1 MQLAMI
7 GAGRMGANMSRRLRR
22 AGHEVL
28 VHDLSTEAL
37 EPLKREGFDTYT
49 DLESLVVA
57 MDPPRIAWVMIP
69 TGYVGD
75 TVDALASHLR
85 TDDIVVDG
93 GNSWYR
99 DAIDRA
105 AAMAKRGIHFV
116 DCGVSGGVFGLQ
128 RGYCLM
134 LGGSEAA
141 VSRLDPI
148 FKTLAPGVDAAPRTR
163 GRAGRPTPAEC
174 GYLHCGQ
181 AGAGH
186 FVKMVHNG
194 VEYALMAAYA
204 EGLNI
209 LRHADLGLE
218 EQPTDAESTPVRD
231 RTAYQYDFEVSE
243 VAELWRRG
251 SVVGSWLLDLTA
263 HALHTDPGLDALDG
277 RVSDSGEGRWAVQA
291 AVDLA
296 APVPVISAAL
306 YSRFASR
313 GEADFVGRVLSAMR
327 KEFGGHDDNAG
338 RAVSRVV

>member
-1 MQLAMI
+1 MKLAMI
-7 GAGRMGANMSRRLRR
+7 GAGRMGADMSRRLRR
-22 AGHEVL
+22 GGHEVL
-28 VHDLSTEAL
+28 VHDLSAEAL
-37 EPLKREGFDTYT
+37 EPLGREGFATYT
-49 DLESLVVA
+49 DLESLVAA

-69 TGYVGD
+69 AGHVGD
-75 TVDALASHLR
+75 TVDALASHLD

-105 AAMAKRGIHFV
+105 AAMAQRGIHFV

-128 RGYCLM
+128 RGFCLM

-148 FKTLAPGVDAAPRTR
+148 LETLAPGVDAAPRTR
-163 GRAGRPTPAEC
+163 GRDGPPSPAER
-174 GYLHCGQ
+174 GYLHCGR

-204 EGLNI
+204 EGFNI
-209 LRHADLGLE
+209 LRHADPDLD
-218 EQPTDAESTPVRD
+218 EQPSDAGSTPVRD
-231 RTAYQYDFEVSE
+231 RNAYRYDFAVAE

-263 HALHTDPGLDALDG
+263 HALHADPGLDALGG
-277 RVSDSGEGRWAVQA
+277 RVSDSGEGRWTVQA

-296 APVPVISAAL
+296 VPVPVISAAL
-306 YSRFASR
+306 YSRFESR
-313 GEADFVGRVLSAMR
+313 GEADFAGRVLSAMR
-327 KEFGGHDDNAG
+327 REFGGHVESERTDA
-338 RAVSRVV
+338 A

>member
-7 GAGRMGANMSRRLRR
+7 GAGRMGADMSRRLRR

-28 VHDLSTEAL
+28 VHDLAAETLAPL
-37 EPLKREGFDTYT
+37 EREGFDTYAE
-49 DLESLVVA
+49 LESLVVA
-57 MDPPRIAWVMIP
+57 MDPPRIVWVMIP
-69 TGYVGD
+69 AGYVGD
-75 TVDALASHLR
+75 TVDALASHLG

-105 AAMAKRGIHFV
+105 ASMADRGIHFV
-116 DCGVSGGVFGLQ
+116 DCGVSGGVFGLR

-134 LGGSEAA
+134 LGGSKAA

-148 FKTLAPGVDAAPRTR
+148 LETLAPGVDAAPRTR
-163 GRAGRPTPAEC
+163 GRDGPPSPAER

-218 EQPTDAESTPVRD
+218 EQPSDAESTPVRD
-231 RTAYQYDFEVSE
+231 RSAYQYDFEVDE

-263 HALHTDPGLDALDG
+263 HALHADPRLDALEE
-277 RVSDSGEGRWAVQA
+277 RVSDSGEGRWTVQA

-296 APVPVISAAL
+296 VPAPVISAAL

-313 GEADFVGRVLSAMR
+313 GEADFAGRVLSAMR
-327 KEFGGHDDNAG
+327 KEFGGHVEFDRTGAE
-338 RAVSRVV
+338 

>member
-28 VHDLSTEAL
+28 VHDLSAEAL

-116 DCGVSGGVFGLQ
+116 DCGVSGGVFGLR

-148 FKTLAPGVDAAPRTR
+148 LETLAPGVDTAPRTR
-163 GRAGRPTPAEC
+163 DRAGPPSPAEC

-204 EGLNI
+204 EGFNI

-231 RTAYQYDFEVSE
+231 RNAYQYDFEVAE

-263 HALHTDPGLDALDG
+263 HALHADPELDALDG
-277 RVSDSGEGRWAVQA
+277 RVSDSGEGRWTVQA

-296 APVPVISAAL
+296 APAPVISAAL

-313 GEADFVGRVLSAMR
+313 GGAVFAGRVLRAMR
-327 KEFGGHDDNAG
+327 KEFRGHDEHADRN
-338 RAVSRVV
+338 SPS

>member
-1 MQLAMI
+1 MI

-28 VHDLSTEAL
+28 VQDLSAEAL
-37 EPLKREGFDTYT
+37 EPLEREGFDTYA
-49 DLESLVVA
+49 DLESLVAA
-57 MDPPRIAWVMIP
+57 MAPPRIAWVMIP
-69 TGYVGD
+69 PGHVGD
-75 TVDALASHLR
+75 AVDALSSLLGAG
-85 TDDIVVDG
+85 DIVVDG

-99 DAIDRA
+99 DAVGRA
-105 AAMAKRGIHFV
+105 DAMAKRGIHFV

-148 FKTLAPGVDAAPRTR
+148 LRALVPGVDAAARTG
-163 GRAGRPTPAEC
+163 GRAGSPSSAER

-204 EGLNI
+204 EGFNI
-209 LRHADLGLE
+209 LRHADSGLE
-218 EQPTDAESTPVRD
+218 RQSADAESAPVRELA
-231 RTAYQYDFEVSE
+231 AYRYDFELAE

-251 SVVGSWLLDLTA
+251 SVIGSWLLDLTA
-263 HALHTDPGLDALDG
+263 QALHADPGLDAFNG
-277 RVSDSGEGRWAVQA
+277 RVSDSGEGRWAVEA
-291 AVDLA
+291 AIDLA

-313 GEADFVGRVLSAMR
+313 GEADFAGRVLSAMR
-327 KEFGGHDDNAG
+327 KEFGGHDETPTE
-338 RAVSRVV
+338 R

>member
-7 GAGRMGANMSRRLRR
+7 GAGRMGADMSRRLRR

-28 VHDLSTEAL
+28 VHDLASEAL
-37 EPLKREGFDTYT
+37 EPLEREGFDTYT
-49 DLESLVVA
+49 ELESLVVT
-57 MDPPRIAWVMIP
+57 MDPPRIVWVMIP
-69 TGYVGD
+69 AGYVGD
-75 TVDALASHLR
+75 TVDALACHLDP
-85 TDDIVVDG
+85 DDIVVDG

-116 DCGVSGGVFGLQ
+116 DCGVSGGVFGLR

-148 FKTLAPGVDAAPRTR
+148 LETLAPGMAAAARTP
-163 GRAGRPTPAEC
+163 GRDGPPSPAER

-204 EGLNI
+204 EGFNI
-209 LRHADLGLE
+209 LRRADLGVE
-218 EQPTDAESTPVRD
+218 EQPSDAESTPVRD
-231 RTAYQYDFEVSE
+231 RTAYQYDFKVDE

-251 SVVGSWLLDLTA
+251 SVVGSWLLDLAA
-263 HALHTDPGLDALDG
+263 HALHADPGLDALDG
-277 RVSDSGEGRWAVQA
+277 RVSDSGEGRWTVQA

-313 GEADFVGRVLSAMR
+313 GEADFAGRVLSAMR
-327 KEFGGHDDNAG
+327 KEFGGHVESGPTDG
-338 RAVSRVV
+338 V